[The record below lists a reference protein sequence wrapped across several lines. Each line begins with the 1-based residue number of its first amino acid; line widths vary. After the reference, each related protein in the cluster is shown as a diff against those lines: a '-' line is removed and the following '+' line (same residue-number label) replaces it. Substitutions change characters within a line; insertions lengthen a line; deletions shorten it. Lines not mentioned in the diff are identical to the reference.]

1 MKKYHFLTCIL
12 TAVCIMICLSAVF
25 VFKIKDMTAA
35 NGEIYD
41 FNEGWVLSRPDGSLT
56 EIESLPY
63 TEPSKAHEVYAI
75 ENVIPDEYR
84 GMTISFLSADK
95 ELSVSVDG
103 KVIYEFGKED
113 KRLFGHTPGS
123 ITNFIDLPEDY
134 SEGKIRIE
142 VVSPYDGYATN
153 FLNITAG
160 AKDVI
165 EFALV
170 KKNLVNYLFCMIILF
185 SAVMLV
191 VFELIDV
198 FSKQPV
204 SGVAYLGVLCFFG
217 AIYHA
222 IETKSLN
229 IFFGNQT
236 FYSIIVFIVIMI
248 MPVFLC
254 MYYLC
259 SYDEK
264 FQKRIKANLLLC
276 YANIAVQICIQVF
289 GIADFM
295 VIAPLSHAIIMIT
308 IINLVAITNK
318 TLIHKYKETGKFNKY
333 LLLEGIGVLSILI
346 GSAVDI
352 ITFYISPV
360 GEMGKYGRIGMLV
373 FSVLMLM
380 IHVRSI
386 SSRYV
391 TQVKE
396 NVDLMSKLLDKAN
409 AENRA
414 KTVFLANMS
423 HEIRTPMN
431 SIMGFAEILL
441 KQGISG
447 EQEEYVLNIRESSQ
461 NLLSIINDILDISK
475 IESGKMELVENEFST
490 EKLFSSVLMEIGLL
504 AQKKGLEFRYAID
517 EKLPKTFFGDEVRIR
532 EVLVNVLNN
541 AIKYTHTGYV
551 SLAVMPGNV
560 KDDVMVLEIKVEDT
574 GIGISKESQKLIFD
588 AFEQVEQ
595 LKNKGIEGTGLGL
608 SIVKGYLSLMHGNVS
623 VESEVGQGSVF
634 SISIPLSVIDKS
646 PAGLIAPEKAKN
658 VQSGI
663 SDMKLE
669 KKTALVVDDS
679 MVNLKVI
686 RKILE
691 SYGLVVDDANGGEK
705 SVEMCK
711 NKQYDAV
718 FMDQMMPGMDGITA
732 MKEIRKI
739 PGYEIGGQ
747 NKIFVLT
754 ANAIKG
760 VEQELIAEGFDE
772 YFSKPIDIGAIE
784 KTLSRYWK
792 TS

>member
-1 MKKYHFLTCIL
+1 
-12 TAVCIMICLSAVF
+12 MICLSAVF